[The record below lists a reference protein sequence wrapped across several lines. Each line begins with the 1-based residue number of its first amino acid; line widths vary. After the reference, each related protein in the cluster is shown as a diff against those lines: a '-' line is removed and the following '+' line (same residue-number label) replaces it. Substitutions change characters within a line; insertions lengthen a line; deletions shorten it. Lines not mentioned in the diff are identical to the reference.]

1 MDKLLKRPE
10 VEAVTRLSRSNIY
23 ARIVKGTFPEPVRLG
38 PNSVAWRADDIKAW
52 LASLP
57 SARSGEEQPRQA
69 PHRGGGDQVLGHGAA
84 HRSRKPHR
92 GQVPPNAT
100 VGGVAFPWRHCTYWW
115 RGYAATRYMMWPPSL
130 TV

>member
-69 PHRGGGDQVLGHGAA
+69 SHRGGVT
-84 HRSRKPHR
+84 K
-92 GQVPPNAT
+92 
-100 VGGVAFPWRHCTYWW
+100 C
-115 RGYAATRYMMWPPSL
+115 
-130 TV
+130 